1 MGVHIMSAS
10 RGARGCSWAP
20 NVHNMTPGASG
31 DLVVRYG
38 VRFVAVTMEN
48 VSPQHALIEHT
59 LSPVVGAPHHIWEGH
74 GMRKKK

>member
-1 MGVHIMSAS
+1 
-10 RGARGCSWAP
+10 
-20 NVHNMTPGASG
+20 MTPGVSG

-38 VRFVAVTMEN
+38 VRFVAVTIEN